1 MKGDYMLLEFFTSSF
16 PTLMI
21 VFILA
26 VFMYVNRSAD
36 IPASKLFRV
45 AVILI
50 LIITILDYFERLFA
64 GDTNIPS
71 PIKNIYLTVKLR
83 TFTSTSIYILRP
95 ILILMELLIISQKRE
110 YRIVLISIAVINTA
124 VYLPALF
131 GSHHAFYIDTTNH
144 WQGGVLAPTIFVVLL
159 IYVGAIFFLSISHFK
174 GSRSKSL
181 IVLAIAILA
190 AVDSIFEYTD
200 ALLGYATTV
209 TAMCTL
215 SYYIY
220 LSVIYQQEM
229 RETIAEKE
237 LHIAQDKLIILREQI
252 QPHFIY
258 NSLNIIR
265 TLVRTDTQ
273 TAVESIDNFS
283 EYLQAHFRAIQ
294 DDHMVSFKQEL
305 ENVMAYLALVQ
316 ADYTRKI
323 EVVYELNEVEFDIPP
338 LSLEPVVENAVK
350 HGTGA
355 EGGTIRIAS
364 FVKDGCYIVSVT
376 DDGTGKNNTLTE
388 KQTKRLGVGIDNTRK
403 RLAELCG
410 GRLEMDKRTD
420 GTTVSIIIP
429 IIKEEDKK

>member
-1 MKGDYMLLEFFTSSF
+1 MFLEFITSSF

-21 VFILA
+21 LFVLV
-26 VFMYVNRSAD
+26 VFMYVNRNAD
-36 IPASKLFRV
+36 IPASGFFRAAV
-45 AVILI
+45 AL
-50 LIITILDYFERLFA
+50 LLLITILDYFERLFA
-64 GDTNIPS
+64 GDTEIPS
-71 PIKNIYLTVKLR
+71 PIKDMKLTVKLR

-95 ILILMELLIISQKRE
+95 ILILMELLIISQKKK
-110 YRIVLISIAVINTA
+110 YRIIMIIIAVINTA

-131 GSHHAFYIDTTNH
+131 GSHHAFYISDDNH
-144 WQGGVLAPTIFVVLL
+144 WQGGVLSPTIFVVLL

-174 GSRSKSL
+174 CSRSKSL
-181 IVLAIAILA
+181 IVLAIAVLA
-190 AVDSIFEYTD
+190 ALDSIFEYTD
-200 ALLGYATTV
+200 ALLGYATPV

-215 SYYIY
+215 AYYIY

-265 TLVRTDTQ
+265 TLVRTDTE

-305 ENVMAYLALVQ
+305 ENVMAYLSLVQ

-323 EVVYELNEVEFDIPP
+323 EVVYELSEVGFNIPP

-355 EGGTIRIAS
+355 DGGTIRIAS
-364 FVKDGCYIVSVT
+364 FIKDDCYIVSVT

-403 RLAELCG
+403 RLAELCN
-410 GRLEMDKRTD
+410 GRLEMDKRPD

-429 IIKEEDKK
+429 IPKEAESK